1 MRKFLI
7 ATPLLVFAAFPLRAQ
22 DSGGGTLMS
31 LQLNVMFWT
40 LVIFFIL
47 LFILSKLAF
56 KPITAAVEARERAL
70 ESALESAK
78 RDRDQA
84 ASLLAE
90 HQEKLDAARGEV
102 QKLIAEGRATGEK
115 LRTDLIDKARSE
127 QQEMLERA
135 KREIEREKEHA
146 ITQLRR
152 EAVEMAIA
160 GAGRVIEENLDSAKN
175 RQLVEGFLS
184 TLQPVKAKR

>member
-1 MRKFLI
+1 MRTCLI
-7 ATPLLVFAAFPLRAQ
+7 AAAALPLAASPLLAQ
-22 DSGGGTLMS
+22 DTGGSTLMT
-31 LQLNVMFWT
+31 LQVNVMFWT
-40 LVIFFIL
+40 LVIFLVL

-56 KPITAAVEARERAL
+56 KPITAAVEARERTLEQAL
-70 ESALESAK
+70 DSAK
-78 RDRDQA
+78 RDRAEA
-84 ASLLAE
+84 ARLLGE
-90 HQEKLDAARGEV
+90 HQEKLEAAHGEV

-115 LRTDLIDKARSE
+115 LRADLIDRARSE
-127 QQEMLERA
+127 QQDMLERA

-160 GAGRVIEENLDSAKN
+160 GAGRVIEENLDGPRN

-184 TLQPVKAKR
+184 TLQPTKVKR